1 MKPLV
6 IAPPT
11 LLDRLPEQAM
21 PAGFECWLQR
31 LPAPFPVE
39 ESFQV
44 KPDLAKLGGEPLWME
59 DRDWPRWTA
68 KKRQLMAQGRY
79 PIFAKDLPE
88 SDWIAL
94 QQAVIQALA
103 SPSGPID
110 ARGGLAWLGGFQPQ
124 SAYEFFQALTLSLQE
139 DFVVMRPGVDGHL
152 RASLLSVAF
161 PSGWRPEEKL
171 GQSMLEIHTPVAEN
185 QALQRSARALSEAMQ
200 CKGPFVRYVWTL
212 SGSGALSRDPGEDSF
227 VNISK
232 AEQLWF
238 RCERQITV
246 PLFDQ
251 GSLFLIRVFVE
262 PLHETLAVPG
272 RRDRLMQSL
281 ASMSDAVLA
290 YKGIT
295 RAREILLGAQGIT
308 VRKR

>member
-6 IAPPT
+6 IAPPD
-11 LLDRLPEQAM
+11 LMNRLSEQAM
-21 PAGFECWLQR
+21 PAGFESRPQR

-44 KPDLAKLGGEPLWME
+44 KPDLAKLGSEPLWME

-68 KKRQLMAQGRY
+68 KKRQLMALGRC
-79 PIFAKDLPE
+79 PIFAKGLTE
-88 SDWIAL
+88 RDWATI
-94 QQAVIQALA
+94 QQAVIEALA
-103 SPSGPID
+103 SPSGPINTQ
-110 ARGGLAWLGGFQPQ
+110 GGLAWLGGFEPQ
-124 SAYEFFQALTLSLQE
+124 SAVEFFQALTLSLQE
-139 DFVVMRPGVDGHL
+139 DFVVMRPGMDGHL

-171 GQSMLEIHTPVAEN
+171 GQSMFEIHTPVAEN

-212 SGSGALSRDPGEDSF
+212 SGSGALSRDPAEDSF
-227 VNISK
+227 ANISK

-246 PLFDQ
+246 PLFEQ

-295 RAREILLGAQGIT
+295 RARELLLG
-308 VRKR
+308 R

>member
-11 LLDRLPEQAM
+11 PLDRLPEQAM
-21 PAGFECWLQR
+21 PAGFESWPQR

-44 KPDLAKLGGEPLWME
+44 KPDLAKLGGESLWME
-59 DRDWPRWTA
+59 DRDWLRWTA
-68 KKRQLMAQGRY
+68 KKRQLMAQGGY
-79 PIFAKDLPE
+79 PIFAKDFTE
-88 SDWIAL
+88 SDCSDL

-110 ARGGLAWLGGFQPQ
+110 THGGLAWLGGFQPQ
-124 SAYEFFQALTLSLQE
+124 SAREFFQALTLSLQE
-139 DFVVMRPGVDGHL
+139 DFVVMRPGMDGHL

-171 GQSMLEIHTPVAEN
+171 GQSMFEIHTPVAEN

-232 AEQLWF
+232 VEHLWF

-246 PLFDQ
+246 PLFEQ

-295 RAREILLGAQGIT
+295 RAREILLNS
-308 VRKR
+308 

>member
-1 MKPLV
+1 M
-6 IAPPT
+6 IAPPD
-11 LLDRLPEQAM
+11 LVNRLSEQAM
-21 PAGFECWLQR
+21 PAGFESWPQR

-44 KPDLAKLGGEPLWME
+44 KPDLAKLGSEPLWME

-68 KKRQLMAQGRY
+68 KKRQLMALGRC
-79 PIFAKDLPE
+79 PIFAKGLTE
-88 SDWIAL
+88 RDWATI
-94 QQAVIQALA
+94 QQAVIEALA
-103 SPSGPID
+103 SPSGPINTQ
-110 ARGGLAWLGGFQPQ
+110 GGLAWLGGFEPQ
-124 SAYEFFQALTLSLQE
+124 SAVEFFQALTLSLQE
-139 DFVVMRPGVDGHL
+139 DFVVMRPGMDGHL

-171 GQSMLEIHTPVAEN
+171 GQSMFEIHTPVAEN

-212 SGSGALSRDPGEDSF
+212 SGSGALSRDPAEDSF

-246 PLFDQ
+246 PLFEQ

-262 PLHETLAVPG
+262 PLHETLAAPG

-295 RAREILLGAQGIT
+295 RARKLLLG
-308 VRKR
+308 R

>member
-1 MKPLV
+1 V
-6 IAPPT
+6 IVPPT
-11 LLDRLPEQAM
+11 LLHRLSEQAM
-21 PAGFECWLQR
+21 PAGFESWPQR

-59 DRDWPRWTA
+59 DRDWPRWIA
-68 KKRQLMAQGRY
+68 KKRELMAQGRC
-79 PIFAKDLPE
+79 PIFAKGLTE
-88 SDWIAL
+88 SDCSAL
-94 QQAVIQALA
+94 QRAVIKALA

-110 ARGGLAWLGGFQPQ
+110 PQGSLAWLG
-124 SAYEFFQALTLSLQE
+124 
-139 DFVVMRPGVDGHL
+139 
-152 RASLLSVAF
+152 ASLLSVAF

-200 CKGPFVRYVWTL
+200 SKGPFVRYVWTL

-227 VNISK
+227 MNISN
-232 AEQLWF
+232 AGQLWF

-246 PLFDQ
+246 PLFEQ

-262 PLHETLAVPG
+262 PLHETLAVAG

-295 RAREILLGAQGIT
+295 RVRELLLGP
-308 VRKR
+308 

>member
-6 IAPPT
+6 IAPPD
-11 LLDRLPEQAM
+11 LMNRLSEQAV
-21 PAGFECWLQR
+21 PAGFESWPQR

-44 KPDLAKLGGEPLWME
+44 KPDLAKLGSEPLWME

-68 KKRQLMAQGRY
+68 KKRQLMALGRC
-79 PIFAKDLPE
+79 PIFAGGLTE
-88 SDWIAL
+88 RDWATI

-103 SPSGPID
+103 SPSGPINTQ
-110 ARGGLAWLGGFQPQ
+110 GGLAWLGGFEPQ
-124 SAYEFFQALTLSLQE
+124 SAVEFFQALTLSLQE
-139 DFVVMRPGVDGHL
+139 DFVVMRPGRDGHL

-171 GQSMLEIHTPVAEN
+171 GQSMFEIHTPVAEN

-212 SGSGALSRDPGEDSF
+212 SGSGALSRDPAEDSF

-246 PLFDQ
+246 PLFEQ

-262 PLHETLAVPG
+262 PLHETLAAPG

-295 RAREILLGAQGIT
+295 CARELLLGS
-308 VRKR
+308 

>member
-1 MKPLV
+1 M

-11 LLDRLPEQAM
+11 LLNRLPEQAM
-21 PAGFECWLQR
+21 PAGFASWPQR

-44 KPDLAKLGGEPLWME
+44 KPDLAKLGSEPLWME

-68 KKRQLMAQGRY
+68 KKRQLMALGRC
-79 PIFAKDLPE
+79 PIFAKGLTE
-88 SDWIAL
+88 RDWAAI
-94 QQAVIQALA
+94 QQAVIHALA
-103 SPSGPID
+103 SPSGPINT
-110 ARGGLAWLGGFQPQ
+110 RGGLAWLGGFEPQ
-124 SAYEFFQALTLSLQE
+124 SAVEFFQALTLSLQE
-139 DFVVMRPGVDGHL
+139 DFVVMRPGMDGHL

-171 GQSMLEIHTPVAEN
+171 GQSMFEIHTPVAEN

-212 SGSGALSRDPGEDSF
+212 SGSGALSRDPAEDSF
-227 VNISK
+227 ANISK

-246 PLFDQ
+246 PLFEQ
-251 GSLFLIRVFVE
+251 GSFFLIRVFVE
-262 PLHETLAVPG
+262 PLHETLAAPG

-295 RAREILLGAQGIT
+295 RARELLLG
-308 VRKR
+308 R

>member
-1 MKPLV
+1 M
-6 IAPPT
+6 IAPPA
-11 LLDRLPEQAM
+11 LLNRLPEQAM
-21 PAGFECWLQR
+21 PVGFASWPQR

-44 KPDLAKLGGEPLWME
+44 KPDLAKLGSEPLWME

-68 KKRQLMAQGRY
+68 KKRQLMAQGCC
-79 PIFAKDLPE
+79 PIFAGGLTE
-88 SDWIAL
+88 RDWAAL

-103 SPSGPID
+103 SPSGPINT
-110 ARGGLAWLGGFQPQ
+110 RGGLAWLGGFEPR
-124 SAYEFFQALTLSLQE
+124 SAVEFFQALTLSLQE
-139 DFVVMRPGVDGHL
+139 DFVVMRPGMDGHL

-161 PSGWRPEEKL
+161 PSGWRPEKKL
-171 GQSMLEIHTPVAEN
+171 GQSMFEIHTPVAEN

-212 SGSGALSRDPGEDSF
+212 SGSGALSRDPAEDSF
-227 VNISK
+227 ANISK

-246 PLFDQ
+246 PLFEQ

-262 PLHETLAVPG
+262 PLHETLAAPG

-295 RAREILLGAQGIT
+295 RARELLLG
-308 VRKR
+308 R

>member
-1 MKPLV
+1 
-6 IAPPT
+6 
-11 LLDRLPEQAM
+11 M
-21 PAGFECWLQR
+21 PAGFESWPDR

-59 DRDWPRWTA
+59 DRDWPRWIA
-68 KKRQLMAQGRY
+68 KKRQLIAQGRC
-79 PIFAKDLPE
+79 PIFAKDLTE
-88 SDWIAL
+88 SDCSDL

-103 SPSGPID
+103 GPSGPID
-110 ARGGLAWLGGFQPQ
+110 KQGGLAWLGGFQPQ

-139 DFVVMRPGVDGHL
+139 DFVVMRPGTDGHL
-152 RASLLSVAF
+152 RASLF
-161 PSGWRPEEKL
+161 RRPEEKL
-171 GQSMLEIHTPVAEN
+171 GQSMFEIHTLVAEN

-200 CKGPFVRYVWTL
+200 SKGPFVRYVWTL

-246 PLFDQ
+246 PLFEQ

-272 RRDRLMQSL
+272 RRDRLMRSL

-290 YKGIT
+290 YKGIA
-295 RAREILLGAQGIT
+295 RAREILLAS
-308 VRKR
+308 

>member
-1 MKPLV
+1 
-6 IAPPT
+6 
-11 LLDRLPEQAM
+11 
-21 PAGFECWLQR
+21 
-31 LPAPFPVE
+31 
-39 ESFQV
+39 
-44 KPDLAKLGGEPLWME
+44 
-59 DRDWPRWTA
+59 
-68 KKRQLMAQGRY
+68 
-79 PIFAKDLPE
+79 
-88 SDWIAL
+88 L

-103 SPSGPID
+103 GPSGPID
-110 ARGGLAWLGGFQPQ
+110 KQGGLAWLGGFQPQ

-139 DFVVMRPGVDGHL
+139 DFVVMRPGTDGHL

-171 GQSMLEIHTPVAEN
+171 GQSMFEIHTLVAET

-200 CKGPFVRYVWTL
+200 SKGPFVRYVWTL

-246 PLFDQ
+246 PLFEQ

-272 RRDRLMQSL
+272 RRDRLMRSL

-290 YKGIT
+290 YKGIA
-295 RAREILLGAQGIT
+295 RAREILLAS
-308 VRKR
+308 

>member
-21 PAGFECWLQR
+21 PAGFASWPQR

-44 KPDLAKLGGEPLWME
+44 KPDLTKLGGEPLWLE
-59 DRDWPRWTA
+59 DRDWPRWTG
-68 KKRQLMAQGRY
+68 KKRQLMAQGRC
-79 PIFAKDLPE
+79 PIFAEGRTE
-88 SDWIAL
+88 SDWAAL
-94 QQAVIQALA
+94 QQAVIEALA

-110 ARGGLAWLGGFQPQ
+110 AQGGLAWLGGFKPQ

-139 DFVVMRPGVDGHL
+139 DFVVMQPGRDGLL
-152 RASLLSVAF
+152 RASALSVAF

-171 GQSMLEIHTPVAEN
+171 GQSMFEIHTPVAEN

-200 CKGPFVRYVWTL
+200 SKGPFVRYVWTL
-212 SGSGALSRDPGEDSF
+212 SGSDALSRDPGEDSF
-227 VNISK
+227 VNISR

-238 RCERQITV
+238 RCERQITI
-246 PLFDQ
+246 PLFEQ

-262 PLHETLAVPG
+262 PLHETLAIAG

-295 RAREILLGAQGIT
+295 HAKELLISG
-308 VRKR
+308 

>member
-21 PAGFECWLQR
+21 PAGFECWPQR

-295 RAREILLGAQGIT
+295 RAREILLT
-308 VRKR
+308 S

>member
-21 PAGFECWLQR
+21 PAGFESWPDR

-59 DRDWPRWTA
+59 DRDWLRWTA
-68 KKRQLMAQGRY
+68 KKRQLMAQGRC
-79 PIFAKDLPE
+79 PIFSEDP
-88 SDWIAL
+88 SVGDYSTL
-94 QQAVIQALA
+94 QRAVIEALS

-110 ARGGLAWLGGFQPQ
+110 AQGGLAWLGGFQPQ
-124 SAYEFFQALTLSLQE
+124 SSVEFFQALTLSLQE
-139 DFVVMRPGVDGHL
+139 DFVVMQPGRDGLL

-171 GQSMLEIHTPVAEN
+171 GQSMFEIHTPVAEN

-200 CKGPFVRYVWTL
+200 SKGPFVRYVWTL
-212 SGSGALSRDPGEDSF
+212 SGSDALSRDPGEDSF
-227 VNISK
+227 VNISR

-238 RCERQITV
+238 RCERQITI
-246 PLFDQ
+246 PLFEQ

-262 PLHETLAVPG
+262 PLHETLAIAG

-295 RAREILLGAQGIT
+295 HAKELLISG
-308 VRKR
+308 

>member
-6 IAPPT
+6 IAPQT
-11 LLDRLPEQAM
+11 LLDRLPEQPM
-21 PAGFECWLQR
+21 PAGFESWPQR

-39 ESFQV
+39 ETFHV
-44 KPDLAKLGGEPLWME
+44 KPDLAKLGGEPLWLE
-59 DRDWPRWTA
+59 DRDWMGWTA
-68 KKRQLMAQGRY
+68 QKRRLMAQGRC
-79 PIFAKDLPE
+79 PIFAETLTE
-88 SDWIAL
+88 SACAAL

-103 SPSGPID
+103 SPSGPIH
-110 ARGGLAWLGGFQPQ
+110 AQGGLAWLGGFQPQ
-124 SAYEFFQALTLSLQE
+124 SAAEFFQALTLSLQE
-139 DFVVMRPGVDGHL
+139 DFVVMQPGTDGGL

-171 GQSMLEIHTPVAEN
+171 GQSMFEIHAPVAEN

-200 CKGPFVRYVWTL
+200 FKGPFVRYVWTL
-212 SGSGALSRDPGEDSF
+212 SGSGALSRNPGEDSF
-227 VNISK
+227 VNISR

-246 PLFDQ
+246 PLFEQ

-262 PLHETLAVPG
+262 PLHETLAVAG
-272 RRDRLMQSL
+272 RRDRLIQSL

-290 YKGIT
+290 YKGIA
-295 RAREILLGAQGIT
+295 RAKELLLS
-308 VRKR
+308 R

>member
-1 MKPLV
+1 M

-21 PAGFECWLQR
+21 PAGFESWPQR

-44 KPDLAKLGGEPLWME
+44 KPDLAKLGSEPLWME
-59 DRDWPRWTA
+59 DRDWPSWTA
-68 KKRQLMAQGRY
+68 KKRQLMALGRC
-79 PIFAKDLPE
+79 PIFAKGLTE
-88 SDWIAL
+88 RDWATI

-103 SPSGPID
+103 SPSGPINTQ
-110 ARGGLAWLGGFQPQ
+110 GGLAWLGGFEPQ
-124 SAYEFFQALTLSLQE
+124 SAVEFFQALTLSLQE
-139 DFVVMRPGVDGHL
+139 DFVVMRPGMDGHL

-171 GQSMLEIHTPVAEN
+171 GQSMFEILTPVAEN

-212 SGSGALSRDPGEDSF
+212 SGSGALSRDPAEDSF

-246 PLFDQ
+246 PLFEQ

-262 PLHETLAVPG
+262 PLHETLAAPG

-295 RAREILLGAQGIT
+295 RARELLLG
-308 VRKR
+308 R